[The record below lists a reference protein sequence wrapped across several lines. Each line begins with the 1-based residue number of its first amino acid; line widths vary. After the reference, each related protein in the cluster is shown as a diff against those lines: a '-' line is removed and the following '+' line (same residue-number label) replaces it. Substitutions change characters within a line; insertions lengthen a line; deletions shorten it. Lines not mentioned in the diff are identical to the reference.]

1 MSQLDDSVQQATP
14 AKSLYTK
21 DEVTAMTAEWKPIDA
36 DNEFLKQDG
45 SGPFMSRDTQKF
57 VETTLGALEILAF
70 LAGPEGILV
79 AAGISF
85 ASGMIGLANGAA
97 DKIKDVTSE
106 THKLQMDEKLIT
118 LLNNLNSFLETVNK
132 NHDRFVGLQ
141 DYEKQNAEASFS
153 SLYRYLAY
161 TNRCGGTTGAE
172 GSLYVNETTWIK
184 PLIDWL
190 RNHTLGGS
198 PDKLATCTNDLGSL
212 KENPPWDRP
221 DVRYAILHADSL
233 LWLAYKL
240 LAILHARLAAGSR
253 YHNKGTVTQEYL
265 DNICACHNAL
275 SEMTSTMETRKEDAG
290 LRIQKAEEGRRNQIT
305 AVQTERENWGH
316 PIGYINTYSFTDQ
329 WTGRKPISKMETSEP
344 GSSEREVTDARGEYF
359 KRIEAHI
366 ERVFKADKVILAT
379 WDKILAEVQGILVPP
394 TPKDPPSHE
403 A

>member
-161 TNRCGGTTGAE
+161 TNRCG
-172 GSLYVNETTWIK
+172 V
-184 PLIDWL
+184 
-190 RNHTLGGS
+190 
-198 PDKLATCTNDLGSL
+198 
-212 KENPPWDRP
+212 
-221 DVRYAILHADSL
+221 
-233 LWLAYKL
+233 
-240 LAILHARLAAGSR
+240 
-253 YHNKGTVTQEYL
+253 
-265 DNICACHNAL
+265 
-275 SEMTSTMETRKEDAG
+275 
-290 LRIQKAEEGRRNQIT
+290 
-305 AVQTERENWGH
+305 
-316 PIGYINTYSFTDQ
+316 
-329 WTGRKPISKMETSEP
+329 
-344 GSSEREVTDARGEYF
+344 
-359 KRIEAHI
+359 
-366 ERVFKADKVILAT
+366 
-379 WDKILAEVQGILVPP
+379 
-394 TPKDPPSHE
+394 
-403 A
+403 